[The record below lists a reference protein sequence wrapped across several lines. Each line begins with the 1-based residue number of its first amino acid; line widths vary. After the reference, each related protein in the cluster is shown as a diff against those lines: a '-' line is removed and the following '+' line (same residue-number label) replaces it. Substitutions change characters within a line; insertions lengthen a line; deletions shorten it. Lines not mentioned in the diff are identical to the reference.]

1 MGLGSHANMDMEL
14 SRVNVEKPRSGE
26 RKNTRHDIDKDM
38 AEDVADEAPAVE
50 NSHYLVPAKEWG
62 AETRNVGKG
71 GTDLFM
77 SDEKSTSAKY
87 MDANRA
93 NYTELDTGQHQEVVS
108 KMVQV
113 VAIEGD
119 KKGTI
124 MQGEV
129 DDKKSTS
136 GDDSIIQHVAVEHGP
151 DNETFPHPTFSRTAP
166 KFLCIAPEPLEWPG
180 CL

>member
-1 MGLGSHANMDMEL
+1 MLKNVEL
-14 SRVNVEKPRSGE
+14 SSVDGQKGDHDHRVLKTVVRVDKSSFIPDLLRYRSDFE
-26 RKNTRHDIDKDM
+26 DKLEEEENTRHDIDRNM

-50 NSHYLVPAKEWG
+50 NSHFLVPAKEWG

-77 SDEKSTSAKY
+77 YDEKSTSAKY

-93 NYTELDTGQHQEVVS
+93 NYTELDTGQDQEVVS

-119 KKGTI
+119 KKRDNYARRSRR
-124 MQGEV
+124 QEV
-129 DDKKSTS
+129 SFR
-136 GDDSIIQHVAVEHGP
+136 G
-151 DNETFPHPTFSRTAP
+151 
-166 KFLCIAPEPLEWPG
+166 
-180 CL
+180 